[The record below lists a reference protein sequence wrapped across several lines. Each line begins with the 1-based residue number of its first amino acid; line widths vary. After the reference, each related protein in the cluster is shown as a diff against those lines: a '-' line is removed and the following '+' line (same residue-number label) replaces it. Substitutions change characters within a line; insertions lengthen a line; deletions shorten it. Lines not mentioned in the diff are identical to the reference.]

1 MGLLTL
7 RPDFIVR
14 TVFDIDIDALR
25 KRGINVIAFD
35 IENTLGL
42 IGCDTLNDE
51 TENFLIG
58 LHQGGLRIC
67 LATNSGRDFSS
78 MVKPFEGT
86 VVQPKNGLRK
96 KPHADFFR
104 RILEVMN
111 SKPEETAMVGDKL
124 EYDTSPANSLGMV
137 SVLVTPLGKDLF
149 LELVVGRRRR
159 ERRKMRRLGIGRPT
173 SL

>member
-1 MGLLTL
+1 MGLPTL

-25 KRGINVIAFD
+25 KRGVNVIAFD

-42 IGCDTLNDE
+42 IGCDTLDDE
-51 TENFLIG
+51 TEGFLIG
-58 LHQGGLRIC
+58 LHQSGLRIC
-67 LATNSGRDFSS
+67 FATNSSRDFSA
-78 MVKPFEGT
+78 MVKPFEGK

-96 KPHADFFR
+96 KPHPDFFGR
-104 RILEVMN
+104 VLEVMG

-124 EYDTSPANSLGMV
+124 EYDTSPANNLGMTT
-137 SVLVTPLGKDLF
+137 VLVTPLGKDLF

-159 ERRKMRRLGIGRPT
+159 ERRKMRRLGISRPN
-173 SL
+173 